1 MCFLSWQLLLKVFS
15 LRICVLYSA
24 RDVLIWFWAFV
35 DLNITILM
43 EKTIQKFVSY
53 YLAWTMRYLI
63 VSEIKNVPVNFYKLR
78 KIKHK
83 RKKKILKIDKGNIR
97 NLEILKYSILYYHTK
112 TKWRSLCMLEPSIVE
127 PSRCTYTIARLI
139 FFRNL
144 FISVM
149 SFQNVLRSFVTE
161 LYFN

>member
-97 NLEILKYSILYYHTK
+97 NLEILKYWILYYHTK
-112 TKWRSLCMLEPSIVE
+112 TKWRSLCMLEPSIVATLTLHLYN
-127 PSRCTYTIARLI
+127 SQI
-139 FFRNL
+139 NL
-144 FISVM
+144 FQKFIY
-149 SFQNVLRSFVTE
+149 FCYVLSKCLSSCWIE
-161 LYFN
+161 N